1 MSRCTMLWEERL
13 GELMGVRD
21 AEERLG
27 RVAFWKARM
36 GR

>member
-1 MSRCTMLWEERL
+1 MYDAVGETL

-21 AEERLG
+21 VAERLG
-27 RVAFWKARM
+27 RVAFWKAGM